1 MALYL
6 VTGGAGF
13 IGSHLVEKL
22 ISLGEKVRVLDN
34 FLTGKRENIA
44 PFLEQ
49 IELVEGDI
57 RDYEVCQQA
66 CQGVDYVLHQAALPS
81 VVRSVEDPKTTTEI
95 NINGTLNLLLSA
107 REKGVKRF
115 VFASSSSVYG
125 DDDSLPKRE
134 GREGRPLSPYALSK
148 KTGEDYCR
156 LFYQLYGL
164 NTVCLR
170 YFNVFGPRQDPLSP
184 YAAVIPNFIGRLL
197 RGKEPII
204 FGDGEQS
211 RDFTY
216 VENVV
221 EANLLAIKAPDQVAG
236 EVFNIACGQSIS
248 INTLASEL
256 NRLLGTQIKPLY
268 TEPRA
273 GDIRHSLADI
283 SKAREMLGFE
293 PKYSFEVGLVKT
305 LNWFKERMGHEIK
318 SERFYG

>member
-1 MALYL
+1 MALFL

-22 ISLGEKVRVLDN
+22 VFLGEKVRVLDN
-34 FLTGKRENIA
+34 FLTGKRENID
-44 PFLEQ
+44 PFLEK
-49 IELVEGDI
+49 IELIEGDI
-57 RDYEVCQQA
+57 RDLGLCRQA

-95 NINGTLNLLLSA
+95 NISGTLNLLLSA
-107 REKGVKRF
+107 RESGVKRF

-125 DDDSLPKRE
+125 DDDSLPKKE

-164 NTVCLR
+164 STVCLR

-184 YAAVIPNFIGRLL
+184 YAAVIPNFIFRLL
-197 RGKEPII
+197 QGKEPII

-216 VENVV
+216 VDNVV
-221 EANLLAIKAPDQVAG
+221 EANLLAIKASDRVSG

-248 INTLASEL
+248 VNTLASEL

-273 GDIRHSLADI
+273 GDIRHSVADI
-283 SKAREMLGFE
+283 SKAREILGFE
-293 PKYSFEVGLVKT
+293 PKYSFKDGLTKT
-305 LNWFKERMGHEIK
+305 LNWFKERMGYEIK
-318 SERFYG
+318 GERFY